1 MTPIITISLPHS
13 LLISSSSHQVAIG
26 LLPSILSSY
35 YPHQVAMDPYNRS
48 VSLKITISLK
58 LSCRASFLAQS
69 GSLKEGPED
78 MQLEPPAIVKPR
90 MLWSGKQV
98 CGAYYAS
105 TCKACVCVCV
115 YVLVQLDLSLSS
127 PACCGVASRY
137 AAHTVR
143 PRARPACVYV
153 CMCWCNSICH
163 YQAPHVVE
171 WQAGTR
177 PRARP
182 ACSLYVLV

>member
-98 CGAYYAS
+98 CGAYYAP
-105 TCKACVCVCV
+105 TCKACLRVCICAGATQSVNVKPRTLWSGKQVCGA
-115 YVLVQLDLSLSS
+115 YCA
-127 PACCGVASRY
+127 PTCKACLR
-137 AAHTVR
+137 
-143 PRARPACVYV
+143 V